1 MNQEAMSGPPIGW
14 KSYTEPTK
22 DVTYCCTNTSESQ
35 IETNIEIT
43 RKNYL
48 LENPCKEIVVNSI
61 MTY

>member
-43 RKNYL
+43 

>member
-43 RKNYL
+43 RKKIVYL
-48 LENPCKEIVVNSI
+48 KTRVKKL
-61 MTY
+61 